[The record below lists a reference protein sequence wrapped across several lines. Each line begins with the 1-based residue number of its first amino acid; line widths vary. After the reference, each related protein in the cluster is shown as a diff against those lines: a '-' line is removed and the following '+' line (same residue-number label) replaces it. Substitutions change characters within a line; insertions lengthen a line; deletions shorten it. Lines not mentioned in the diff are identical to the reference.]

1 MKAIEDLGR
10 QAENFDSK
18 SVSGLL
24 RSAPDLK
31 TYMRHIKSMFEER
44 RSGELVIDHASMICV
59 SQLILV
65 R

>member
-10 QAENFDSK
+10 QAAEFDSK

-31 TYMRHIKSMFEER
+31 SYVQHIQSLFNEKQD
-44 RSGELVIDHASMICV
+44 GELSAPCRPGEQS
-59 SQLILV
+59 
-65 R
+65 